1 MSSPEAAGPDSRE
14 RIRSA
19 ALGLFASQGVGATSL
34 REVAREA
41 GVTPGL
47 VGHHFGSK
55 AGLHTAV
62 DDHVVALFRDAL
74 ESVPLEGTPED
85 VVAARDRAITRML
98 EDNPDALGYLRRA
111 VLTPE
116 PGVGHLAGGLV
127 EETIRQATL
136 LRERGIARS
145 RYPVTEQAVAELVRQ
160 LGNRM
165 FQPMLDHLWKVAGA
179 DSAPPTVRVGFRRD
193 GD

>member
-1 MSSPEAAGPDSRE
+1 MSSPEAVVPESRE

-19 ALGLFASQGVGATSL
+19 ALALFASQGVGATSL

-74 ESVPLEGTPED
+74 ESVPLEGVPEE

-98 EDNPDALGYLRRA
+98 EDHPDALGYLRRA

-116 PGVGHLAGGLV
+116 PGVGHLARGLV
-127 EETIRQATL
+127 EETIRQATQ

-145 RYPVTEQAVAELVRQ
+145 RYPVAEQAVAELVRQ

-179 DSAPPTVRVGFRRD
+179 ETTPPTVRVGFRRD